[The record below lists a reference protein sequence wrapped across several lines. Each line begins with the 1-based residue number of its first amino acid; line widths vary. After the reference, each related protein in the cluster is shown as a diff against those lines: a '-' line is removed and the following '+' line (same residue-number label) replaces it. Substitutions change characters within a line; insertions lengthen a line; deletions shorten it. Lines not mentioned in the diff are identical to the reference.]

1 MWKAMRS
8 KQLVENGEH
17 RNRLRGGLGG
27 HLEVLRHHDIDLKAS
42 KGLTAFED
50 NDPCALC
57 NYMNVEVIEWAIFS
71 DESQGG
77 IR

>member
-8 KQLVENGEH
+8 RQLAENTER
-17 RNRLRGGLGG
+17 RNRLQGGLGG
-27 HLEVLRHHDIDLKAS
+27 HLEVLRHYDIDLKAS
-42 KGLTAFED
+42 KGLTAYED
-50 NDPCALC
+50 DGPCALC
-57 NYMNVEVIEWAIFS
+57 NFMNVEAIKWAIFS